1 MLSTNFATCKQSQ
14 TVLNSPR
21 PKLSLP
27 LAVINPIF
35 TPSALWLWK
44 LSCGCIWPL
53 SGFIKWVH
61 LLAIGCQLPLH
72 DNGSKFPLTWDH
84 VPYLVVCWWA
94 PRLGEVGVWWRR
106 TCRETRNILMLIW
119 GLWYSVQPVDPSTSR
134 LPGRPTHKLARYI
147 LTWHQKSTIFAQEL
161 VNGITMAVN
170 TPKGHGYHPTAPN

>member
-1 MLSTNFATCKQSQ
+1 MLSTNFAICKQSQ

-27 LAVINPIF
+27 LAVINPILTHLHSF
-35 TPSALWLWK
+35 YIMIVEVK
-44 LSCGCIWPL
+44 L
-53 SGFIKWVH
+53 WVH
-61 LLAIGCQLPLH
+61 LATIRVHKMLAIGCQLPLH

-134 LPGRPTHKLARYI
+134 LPGRPTHKLAVTFLHDIRRV
-147 LTWHQKSTIFAQEL
+147 LFL
-161 VNGITMAVN
+161 
-170 TPKGHGYHPTAPN
+170 PKNL